1 MPTQVKKE
9 TPKKEIKSVVSGVVK
24 TKKKGFLEKAVASF
38 IADDV
43 SNIKEYIVK
52 DVIIPTIQKTI
63 VDLVNDTTAMMFG
76 VKPSRG
82 GSSSSDR
89 FRGATNYVSYSDNGR
104 SQNSRS
110 SRNEGA
116 YTIGDDLFFDS
127 KIDAENVLQAMFD
140 IVETYDTVS
149 VAELYECAGS
159 NSRNYTDTRYG
170 WSIKELTGADVIRTR
185 DGYSIKLPKAICIK

>member
-1 MPTQVKKE
+1 MPTQLKKE

-24 TKKKGFLEKAVASF
+24 TKKKGFLEKAISSF

-52 DVIIPTIQKTI
+52 DVLIPTIQKTI

-76 VKPSRG
+76 VKSRRCS
-82 GSSSSDR
+82 SSSSDR
-89 FRGATNYVSYSDNGR
+89 FRGGATNYVSYSDGR

-140 IVETYDTVS
+140 IVDTYDTVT

-159 NSRNYTDTRYG
+159 NTRNYTDTRYG

-185 DGYSIKLPKAICIK
+185 DGYTIKLPKAICIK

>member
-1 MPTQVKKE
+1 MPNQLKKE
-9 TPKKEIKSVVSGVVK
+9 PPKKEIKSVVSGVVK

-43 SNIKEYIVK
+43 SNIKEYVVK

-76 VKPSRG
+76 VKSRR

-89 FRGATNYVSYSDNGR
+89 FRGATNYVSFSDGR
-104 SQNSRS
+104 SQNVRS
-110 SRNEGA
+110 SRNEGV

-127 KIDAENVLQAMFD
+127 KLDAENVLQAMFD
-140 IVETYDTVS
+140 IVDTYDTVT

-159 NSRNYTDTRYG
+159 NTRNYTDTRYG

-185 DGYSIKLPKAICIK
+185 DGYTIKLPKAICIK

>member
-1 MPTQVKKE
+1 MPTQLKKE

-24 TKKKGFLEKAVASF
+24 TKKKGFLEKAIASF

-52 DVIIPTIQKTI
+52 DVLIPTIQKTI

-76 VKPSRG
+76 VKSRR

-89 FRGATNYVSYSDNGR
+89 FRGATNYVSYSDGR
-104 SQNSRS
+104 SHNARS
-110 SRNEGA
+110 SRNEGV

-127 KIDAENVLQAMFD
+127 KLDAENVLQAMFD

-159 NSRNYTDTRYG
+159 NTRNYTDTRYG

-185 DGYSIKLPKAICIK
+185 DGYTIKLPKAICIK